1 MGSDKIIHFTETHLK
16 NKYTD
21 FCVDMSM
28 SYSHGF
34 DSNYDLRD
42 ANYDGL
48 VSKEKSNEN
57 EYNYENYDN
66 STSSYEYYDN
76 FDPNDEYHDFN
87 ETGCFN
93 SMGSSDES
101 EHHMV
106 AVFCDYE
113 FIEVRKCCDK
123 HQNLNLRYN
132 NSHEHKFFFSIN
144 SHYN

>member
-28 SYSHGF
+28 TYGHGSDLQYDYS
-34 DSNYDLRD
+34 
-42 ANYDGL
+42 APNYDGL
-48 VSKEKSNEN
+48 SNREKSS
-57 EYNYENYDN
+57 EYEYSYEDSDN
-66 STSSYEYYDN
+66 STAPNEYYYK
-76 FDPNDEYHDFN
+76 FDPIEEYHDLN

-132 NSHEHKFFFSIN
+132 NTHEHIFLVLF
-144 SHYN
+144 HQ

>member
-28 SYSHGF
+28 TYSHGSN
-34 DSNYDLRD
+34 SNYDNTVGD
-42 ANYDGL
+42 YGE
-48 VSKEKSNEN
+48 SMNE
-57 EYNYENYDN
+57 ETSYENGYDYPNSEDN
-66 STSSYEYYDN
+66 STSSYEYYGDY
-76 FDPNDEYHDFN
+76 DPGEHGGLN
-87 ETGCFN
+87 ETGCIA
-93 SMGSSDES
+93 SMGSYEDS

-123 HQNLNLRYN
+123 KQNLNLRYN
-132 NSHEHKFFFSIN
+132 NSHAINFFSIV
-144 SHYN
+144 S

>member
-28 SYSHGF
+28 SYNPGS
-34 DSNYDLRD
+34 DSQYDYTVGD
-42 ANYDGL
+42 YDGL
-48 VSKEKSNEN
+48 VNEKTSNEN
-57 EYNYENYDN
+57 EYNYDYNGTAYYEDDGAYDAG
-66 STSSYEYYDN
+66 E
-76 FDPNDEYHDFN
+76 FELN
-87 ETGCFN
+87 ETGCFA
-93 SMGSSDES
+93 SMDHSEES

-123 HQNLNLRYN
+123 DQNLNLR
-132 NSHEHKFFFSIN
+132 
-144 SHYN
+144 